1 MDYCKARTAI
11 LGIDLLLSSSG
22 ALHGISVHVIKQLVS
37 LGAQQGCDSATH
49 LRQFCML
56 SEVNLPK
63 VFRYDLYN

>member
-22 ALHGISVHVIKQLVS
+22 ALHRISVIKQLVS

-56 SEVNLPK
+56 SEANLPK
-63 VFRYDLYN
+63 VFRYNLYN